1 MELRQLEAFVAV
13 AGELH
18 FGRAAEKLHIG
29 QPTLSE
35 LIRRLEREVGTPL
48 LTRTTRRVALTQ
60 AGVELFGR
68 AKVILDDVEGAAAAV
83 RRLADGEAGTVRL
96 GITPPV
102 APVLAPHLSQA
113 LHSAAPDVQLVVQRM
128 WLPDLQRA
136 IGDGELDV
144 AITCGPVADPPGILS
159 EVFCAE
165 PVMVGLRADHH
176 LAGRDAVELR
186 NLSTETIGVHSEAL
200 FPAWSLALRQVLD
213 DTGIRPP
220 AVEFTDTDLAAY
232 RWPIQSEVDWVLTT
246 AAVAGDSA
254 GVVLRPTSPAHFV
267 PYTLQWCP
275 IRATTLAVGRF
286 VRLAL
291 SVDVPPG
298 WVSQPDHLRHGAG
311 SLLED

>member
-68 AKVILDDVEGAAAAV
+68 ATAILDGVEGAAAAV
-83 RRLADGEAGTVRL
+83 RRLADGDAGTVRL
-96 GITPPV
+96 GITPPA
-102 APVLAPHLSQA
+102 APVLAPHLADA
-113 LHSAAPDVQLVVQRM
+113 LRSAAPDVQLVVKRM
-128 WLPDLQRA
+128 WLPDLERA

-144 AITCGPVADPPGILS
+144 AVTCGPVADPPGILS

-165 PVMVGLRADHH
+165 PVVVGLRADHP
-176 LAGRDAVELR
+176 LACRDSVELGE
-186 NLSTETIGVHSEAL
+186 LATATLGLHSEAL
-200 FPAWSLALRQVLD
+200 FPAWSLALRAILD
-213 DTGIRPP
+213 SAGIRPP
-220 AVEFTDTDLAAY
+220 TVEFIDADLSAH
-232 RWPIQSEVDWVLTT
+232 RWPEQSAVDWVLTT
-246 AAVAGDSA
+246 TAVTGATDA
-254 GVVLRPTSPAHFV
+254 IVLRSVSPAQFM

-275 IRATTLAVGRF
+275 IRATTAAVGRF
-286 VRLAL
+286 VHLAL

-298 WVSQPDHLRHGAG
+298 WVSQPDHLRHGTG
-311 SLLED
+311 SSREA

>member
-35 LIRRLEREVGTPL
+35 LIRRLEREVGTSL
-48 LTRTTRRVALTQ
+48 LTRTTRRVELTQ

-102 APVLAPHLSQA
+102 APVLAPHLTRA
-113 LHSAAPDVQLVVQRM
+113 LSNAAPDVQLVVRRM
-128 WLPDLQRA
+128 WLPDLERA
-136 IGDGELDV
+136 IGAGELDV

-165 PVMVGLRADHH
+165 PVMVGLRAGHR
-176 LAGRDAVELR
+176 LAGRDAVDLR
-186 NLSTETIGVHSEAL
+186 DLSTETIGVHSEAL

-213 DTGIRPP
+213 ASGIRPP
-220 AVEFTDTDLAAY
+220 AVEFADTDLSAY
-232 RWPIQSEVDWVLTT
+232 RWSHQSEVDWVLTT
-246 AAVAGDSA
+246 AAVSGESD
-254 GVVLRPTSPAHFV
+254 GVVLRPTSPPHFL

-275 IRATTLAVGRF
+275 IRATTVAVGRF

-291 SVDVPPG
+291 SVDVPEG

-311 SLLED
+311 SLLEE